1 MQILKQYWYILIIPV
16 IMIGWFMMEDKQE
29 LSDNEVV
36 VNMDSM
42 NDSSPVAAEE
52 ELTTTSN
59 VMVDIKG
66 AVKNPGVY
74 ELQVEDRVKGAIQQ
88 AGGFRDDADSNQINL
103 AERVY
108 DEMVI
113 YIPSVH
119 EQDMDSSIVSRG
131 DQNGKIRVN
140 LATKEELT
148 TLPGIG
154 EAKAAAII
162 EYREENGKFTKI
174 EDLTEI
180 SGIGEKTVERLA
192 EFILVP

>member
-36 VNMDSM
+36 VNMDLM
-42 NDSSPVAAEE
+42 NDSSPVVADE

-108 DEMVI
+108 
-113 YIPSVH
+113 
-119 EQDMDSSIVSRG
+119 
-131 DQNGKIRVN
+131 
-140 LATKEELT
+140 
-148 TLPGIG
+148 
-154 EAKAAAII
+154 
-162 EYREENGKFTKI
+162 
-174 EDLTEI
+174 
-180 SGIGEKTVERLA
+180 
-192 EFILVP
+192 

>member
-36 VNMDSM
+36 VNMDLM
-42 NDSSPVAAEE
+42 NDSSPVVADE

-113 YIPSVH
+113 YIPSVN

>member
-36 VNMDSM
+36 VNMDLM
-42 NDSSPVAAEE
+42 NDSSPVVADE

>member
-1 MQILKQYWYILIIPV
+1 MQILKQYWYILIIAV
-16 IMIGWFMMEDKQE
+16 IMIGWFVMEDKQE